1 MALLIQMSGSSD
13 NDLGARLLVGNESVN
28 RDACVAAMRGLRVPH
43 ELGSPLMQYCL
54 IRGMRYHE
62 GFGEE
67 LRLAT
72 PAFSRAWNARRIMSN
87 TIPDITDPEHIPYC
101 IWHPDVANETTY
113 RDLVQRYPQM
123 KYQVARACAVAGYT
137 DLFHELDILPEI
149 NVAEE
154 ARDNGHLTIF
164 NDIMAAPVRYAI
176 MNDYDRTVN
185 PKDPRAGAYLNGDT
199 AVGSSLDN
207 KKKIEMPRVYNVYH
221 ELGWDDYSGS
231 DADELSVE
239 QRFKPGHFNIT
250 EDGNIDTYDGYPED
264 PEQPRPSQP
273 DLISPLLYS
282 PLPADLPPGNKDVL
296 ILMAAYNGDID
307 RYIRL
312 RRPAPIEKQ
321 FQCIIRGIYHN
332 TMFAKWWADRLAS
345 HPELT
350 LLRYRVP
357 VDEVHA
363 QFDGMM
369 TRRIID
375 INKAVT
381 ARYIMINNLCRVPIS
396 PSNLHGSDLPYTI
409 WYPTVPDEETLR
421 ELVRRQPAAKP
432 QAARACIVGG
442 YYDLFEELNPEPD
455 EALLAEAK
463 AQPAGISC
471 FTEWLQDKISKAG
484 PEFQLRTYWLAEGW
498 KNTPRNQVYE
508 PTFRPNLIH
517 ARIDEELVDA
527 PFLFNGYNRAIYEGY
542 SVDTSMLE
550 LGVSAKGSGL
560 LKEGEEVVDVLKL
573 YEMEGGEAEIKA
585 EE

>member
-1 MALLIQMSGSSD
+1 MDHYTALPVTSGST
-13 NDLGARLLVGNESVN
+13 NDDLSARLLVGNESVD
-28 RDACVAAMRGLRVPH
+28 REACIAAMQGLRVSH
-43 ELGSPLMQYCL
+43 ALGSPLMHYCL
-54 IRGMRYHE
+54 IRGMRYHC

-67 LRLAT
+67 IRLAT
-72 PAFSRAWNARRIMSN
+72 PAFSRAWNARCIMSN

-101 IWHPDVANETTY
+101 IWHPNVADETTY

-123 KYQVARACAVAGYT
+123 RYQVARACAVAGYT
-137 DLFHELDILPEI
+137 GLYHELDILPEI

-164 NDIMAAPVRYAI
+164 NEIVAAPVRYAI

-185 PKDPRAGAYLNGDT
+185 LQEPRAGAYLNGDT
-199 AVGSSLDN
+199 AVRSSLDN
-207 KKKIEMPRVYNVYH
+207 KKKIEMPRVYSVYQ

-239 QRFKPGHFNIT
+239 QRFKPGYSNIT
-250 EDGNIDTYDGYPED
+250 EDGNIDTYDGYLEPG
-264 PEQPRPSQP
+264 PLRP
-273 DLISPLLYS
+273 DLISSLLYS
-282 PLPADLPPGNKDVL
+282 PLPTDLPPGNKDVL

-307 RYIRL
+307 RYARL
-312 RRPAPIEKQ
+312 RRPIPINKQ
-321 FQCIIRGIYHN
+321 FECIIRGIYHN

-345 HPELT
+345 RPELT

-357 VDEVHA
+357 VAKVHA
-363 QFDGMM
+363 QFDGL
-369 TRRIID
+369 TTARIIA
-375 INKAVT
+375 INKAIT
-381 ARYIMINNLCRVPIS
+381 ARYIIVNNICRVPTS

-409 WYPTVPDEETLR
+409 WYPTVPDQEILR

-442 YYDLFEELNPEPD
+442 YYDLFQQLDPEPD

-484 PEFQLRTYWLAEGW
+484 PDIKPRTYWMAEGW
-498 KNTPRNQVYE
+498 KNTPRNQLHE
-508 PTFRPNLIH
+508 PMFRANLLN
-517 ARIDEELVDA
+517 AKIDDELVCV
-527 PFLFNGYNRAIYEGY
+527 PTLFNGYDRAIYEGY

-550 LGVSAKGSGL
+550 LGVSAIGSGL
-560 LKEGEEVVDVLKL
+560 LKEGEDMVDLLKL
-573 YEMEGGEAEIKA
+573 YETEGGEAEIEV